1 LGPGNIYAEIMI
13 NVLEDI
19 FTESNEV
26 VCIRLVL
33 PEKSQAA
40 GALLNSSDM
49 NFTIIDTNGK

>member
-1 LGPGNIYAEIMI
+1 MI

-40 GALLNSSDM
+40 GAMLNSSDM